1 MIVCALVGFLALVA
15 LTLRE
20 QSRSDREN
28 DAMARFYRMEY
39 QPMYPRSN

>member
-1 MIVCALVGFLALVA
+1 MVICVLVGFLALVG

-39 QPMYPRSN
+39 QPLYPRNN